1 MQKLKEKLS
10 IDNYEEATLKFEN
23 PVLTLHKR
31 QLKQIKEIAEDES
44 VIKDEINVDRVIYY
58 IKVTI
63 TNSCD
68 KSIIKGSKNRLMEMK
83 NASSHSSSNSQKN
96 LNF

>member
-44 VIKDEINVDRVIYY
+44 VIKDEINVIELYIILRLPSPIPVI
-58 IKVTI
+58 
-63 TNSCD
+63 NP
-68 KSIIKGSKNRLMEMK
+68 L
-83 NASSHSSSNSQKN
+83 
-96 LNF
+96 

>member
-1 MQKLKEKLS
+1 VQKLKEKLS

-44 VIKDEINVDRVIYY
+44 VIKDEINVYRVIY
-58 IKVTI
+58 
-63 TNSCD
+63 
-68 KSIIKGSKNRLMEMK
+68 
-83 NASSHSSSNSQKN
+83 
-96 LNF
+96 

>member
-1 MQKLKEKLS
+1 VQKLKEKLS

-44 VIKDEINVDRVIYY
+44 VIKDEINVYIVLLNEGYY
-58 IKVTI
+58 HQF
-63 TNSCD
+63 
-68 KSIIKGSKNRLMEMK
+68 L
-83 NASSHSSSNSQKN
+83 
-96 LNF
+96 

>member
-31 QLKQIKEIAEDES
+31 QLKQIKEISEEES
-44 VIKDEINVDRVIYY
+44 VIKDEINVYIGFKY
-58 IKVTI
+58 IKL
-63 TNSCD
+63 
-68 KSIIKGSKNRLMEMK
+68 RLPSPISVI
-83 NASSHSSSNSQKN
+83 NP
-96 LNF
+96 L